1 MGGRSPKVG
10 IQRVPSAEQ
19 GTSAAEWRRLVGLT
33 WLVALGLGA
42 VAALITAG
50 LDYTLAYHDA
60 RARLVVARRV
70 FDSLTPGLEQLG
82 GIWLPLPH
90 LLNLPLVQVD
100 YLYRTGLG
108 TVALNVV
115 AFATLVAA
123 TVRIAGALTGR
134 HSVGLLAAGAMALHP
149 DLLYLQATSMTEPMA
164 MGLLSGAIA
173 LLLAP
178 PGAVPRPWMAAVLLA
193 LAMLTRYEPWLAGL
207 AVLAVTTIVP
217 HRTPPAPPS
226 WRQHPAVPILIM
238 GTAAV
243 AAAAA
248 WSWTMTGEW
257 INTSG
262 FFPPSIFAGRPASAL
277 GEVLRVAGIAVGPG
291 LIILAVVGAIVIVQ
305 RGRQDH
311 AAYAL
316 LFAATPLSAILLFW
330 FAADAGHPVLQRFG
344 VFVVVPAIWLAA
356 AGAAS
361 LDERRS
367 RRTLA
372 LLLTV
377 SVGWHAAL
385 WTRPPTIREARTDV
399 REREGTADV
408 LGAFRDVGGTDRV
421 LASMWSGASVLHG
434 LSTYDVPLRHVVH
447 EGTGAAW
454 FEAVTRP
461 APEVEWI
468 LVVCRA
474 GDADRVFRSLTAR
487 PAALDAYEIAAR
499 GGGLEVYRRRSG
511 SRTGPAPRQ
520 PCLEP

>member
-1 MGGRSPKVG
+1 MRDST
-10 IQRVPSAEQ
+10 RLEQ
-19 GTSAAEWRRLVGLT
+19 GTAAAGWRWLIGIT
-33 WLVALGLGA
+33 WIVALGLGA
-42 VAALITAG
+42 AAALVTAD

-70 FDSLTPGLEQLG
+70 FDSPTPGLEQLG

-90 LLNLPLVQVD
+90 LLNVPLVQVD
-100 YLYRTGLG
+100 HLYRTGLG

-134 HSVGLLAAGAMALHP
+134 RSVALLAGGAMALHP
-149 DLLYLQATSMTEPMA
+149 DLLYLQATPMTEPLA
-164 MGLLSGAIA
+164 IGLLSGAIA
-173 LLLAP
+173 LLLAL
-178 PGAVPRPWMAAVLLA
+178 PGSAPRPWMAAVLLA

-207 AVLAVTTIVP
+207 AVLAVTAIVP
-217 HRTPPAPPS
+217 HAAPALLSS
-226 WRQHPAVPILIM
+226 WRRHHAVPILVM
-238 GTAAV
+238 GAAAV
-243 AAAAA
+243 AVAAG
-248 WSWTMTGEW
+248 WSWAMTGEW

-262 FFPPSIFAGRPASAL
+262 FFTPSNLAGRPAFAL
-277 GEVLRVAGIAVGPG
+277 GEVLRVSGIAVGPG
-291 LIILAVVGAIVIVQ
+291 LVILAAVGVAVVVQ
-305 RGRQDH
+305 RGRRDH
-311 AAYAL
+311 ATYAL
-316 LFAATPLSAILLFW
+316 LLAAAPLAPILLFW
-330 FAADAGHPVLQRFG
+330 YAADAGHPVLQRFG

-356 AGAAS
+356 AGVAG

-372 LLLTV
+372 FLLAV

-408 LGAFRDVGGTDRV
+408 LRSFRDVGGTDRV

-434 LSTYDVPLRHVVH
+434 LSAYDVPLRHVVH
-447 EGTGAAW
+447 EGTGPAW

-474 GDADRVFRSLTAR
+474 GEADRVFRSLTAR
-487 PAALDAYEIAAR
+487 PGALGAYEIAAR

-511 SRTGPAPRQ
+511 PRTGPAPLQ
-520 PCLEP
+520 PCLQP